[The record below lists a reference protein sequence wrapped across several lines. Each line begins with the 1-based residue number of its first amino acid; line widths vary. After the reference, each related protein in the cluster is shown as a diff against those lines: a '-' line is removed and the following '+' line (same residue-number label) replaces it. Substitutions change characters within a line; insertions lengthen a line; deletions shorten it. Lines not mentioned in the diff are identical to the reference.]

1 MICGVLKHQDNSCRL
16 VRAGESYFWY
26 RSALRDSLA
35 RLIDR
40 HVLSRAM
47 RLAFGLF
54 HTTTMQRMFALAQNL
69 IQKNSHFH
77 GAAPSFMLNFFAL
90 LGTVA
95 HSLLAIRPASS
106 SLPRCEA
113 DNAAHA
119 RKRQQ
124 CRDQTLGHCL
134 QITAFPGSVAVSGH
148 RLLHYDPAEPQ
159 KNATCA
165 KHTDQG

>member
-1 MICGVLKHQDNSCRL
+1 LVQKCPARFPGEAHRSPCVEQGYAIGFWIVSHYDNAAY
-16 VRAGESYFWY
+16 VRSSSES
-26 RSALRDSLA
+26 DP
-35 RLIDR
+35 
-40 HVLSRAM
+40 
-47 RLAFGLF
+47 
-54 HTTTMQRMFALAQNL
+54 
-69 IQKNSHFH
+69 KNSHFH

-106 SLPRCEA
+106 SLPRREA